1 MTIPVWNP
9 ETLAYELP
17 PLPRGLFGLPDWTMM
32 NCTGDYFGYV
42 YVLDI
47 LALIFPFI
55 LIAFFAICV
64 VFWSMGLGEK
74 K

>member
-17 PLPRGLFGLPDWTMM
+17 DLPRGLFGLPDWTMM

-42 YVLDI
+42 YVFDV
-47 LALIFPFI
+47 LASVFPFI
-55 LIAFFAICV
+55 LITFIVITCV
-64 VFWSMGLGEK
+64 ILFMVVGR
-74 K
+74 